1 MNKYLISLFFALTTI
16 SIAHA
21 KSAVPQFRDYPVKSV
36 YTGKTAKLDI
46 SDPSA
51 NMFRTRLRAAL
62 KEKPDFAG
70 EYVTTMWGC
79 GASCRMYSFV
89 NKRTGQLLADGFG
102 GEARTEDVIAT
113 RANSRLLVTQEEH
126 MDQNYEGDQ
135 VITRFYVLEKT
146 ALNCLKPSL
155 NPCQKIKNKAKQE
168 MIFWIY
174 AQKFLKT

>member
-1 MNKYLISLFFALTTI
+1 MNKYLISLFFALTAI

-36 YTGKTAKLDI
+36 YMGKTAKLDI

-51 NMFRTRLRAAL
+51 NMFRTRLRDAL

-126 MDQNYEGDQ
+126 MDQNYEVDQ
-135 VITRFYVLEKT
+135 VTTRFYVLEKSRFK
-146 ALNCLKPSL
+146 L
-155 NPCQKIKNKAKQE
+155 
-168 MIFWIY
+168 
-174 AQKFLKT
+174 LKTIVEPVSKNQK

>member
-70 EYVTTMWGC
+70 EYVKTMWGC

-89 NKRTGQLLADGFG
+89 NKRTGKLLADGFG

-135 VITRFYVLEKT
+135 VITRFYVLEKNGFK
-146 ALNCLKPSL
+146 L
-155 NPCQKIKNKAKQE
+155 
-168 MIFWIY
+168 
-174 AQKFLKT
+174 LKTIVEPVSKNQK

>member
-1 MNKYLISLFFALTTI
+1 MNKYLISLFFALTAI

-36 YTGKTAKLDI
+36 YMGKTAKLDI

-51 NMFRTRLRAAL
+51 NMFRTRLRDAL

-102 GEARTEDVIAT
+102 GDARTEDVIAT

-126 MDQNYEGDQ
+126 MDQNYEVDQ
-135 VITRFYVLEKT
+135 VTTRFYVLEKSRFK
-146 ALNCLKPSL
+146 L
-155 NPCQKIKNKAKQE
+155 
-168 MIFWIY
+168 
-174 AQKFLKT
+174 LKTIVEPVSKNQK

>member
-126 MDQNYEGDQ
+126 MDQNYEVDQ
-135 VITRFYVLEKT
+135 VTTRFYVLEKSRFK
-146 ALNCLKPSL
+146 L
-155 NPCQKIKNKAKQE
+155 
-168 MIFWIY
+168 
-174 AQKFLKT
+174 LKTIVEPVSKNQK

>member
-1 MNKYLISLFFALTTI
+1 MNKYLISLFFALTAI

-21 KSAVPQFRDYPVKSV
+21 KSAFPQFRDYPVKSV
-36 YTGKTAKLDI
+36 YMGKTAKLDI

-51 NMFRTRLRAAL
+51 NMFRTRLRDAL

-126 MDQNYEGDQ
+126 MDQNYEVDQ
-135 VITRFYVLEKT
+135 VTTRFYVLEKSRFK
-146 ALNCLKPSL
+146 L
-155 NPCQKIKNKAKQE
+155 
-168 MIFWIY
+168 
-174 AQKFLKT
+174 LKTIVEPVSKNQK

>member
-1 MNKYLISLFFALTTI
+1 MNKYLISLFFALTAI

-36 YTGKTAKLDI
+36 YMGKTAKLDI

-51 NMFRTRLRAAL
+51 NMFRTRLRDAL

-79 GASCRMYSFV
+79 GANCRMYSFV

-126 MDQNYEGDQ
+126 MDQNYEVDQ
-135 VITRFYVLEKT
+135 VTTRFYVLEKSRFK
-146 ALNCLKPSL
+146 L
-155 NPCQKIKNKAKQE
+155 
-168 MIFWIY
+168 
-174 AQKFLKT
+174 LKTIVESVSKNQK